1 MRSKFNSYKSL
12 MLALVLLFTT
22 VFSLGSVASA
32 ASMTWDFTQMNASQM
47 TSEMGAGWNLGG
59 QLDAYTNGTPN
70 ETYDGNPVVT
80 QALMQKVKSLGFKT
94 IRIPVTYM
102 SKIGPAPNYTIDSA
116 YLARVKQVVD
126 YAYNEGLFVII
137 NIHHDGANSSNPT
150 YTSSNWLLPN
160 LSDQT
165 AVRAK
170 FQAVWQQIA
179 NTFVNYNEHLIFE
192 SMNEVFDGV
201 YSGNQ
206 PNLTVYSNINTLNQ
220 IFVDT
225 VRQTGGNNAARWLLI
240 PGWNTNIDRTAGN
253 NGYTGFALPT
263 DNYRSSSVPSS
274 EKRIMI
280 SVHYYAP
287 WDFCGDDTNTQIT
300 QWGASSTD
308 PTRTSTGE
316 QEDYVNSQLQSMY
329 NKFVTEGYP
338 VVIGEY
344 GSIDKTA
351 SDPTNTTYRIAF
363 VKTLVTKAKQYG
375 SVPVY
380 WDNGYTGD
388 NGFGLLNRSTL
399 AVTQQG
405 IIDAIMSSIGTYYK
419 IVNRNSGKALDVT
432 NGSTADGAAVVQ
444 NTYTGSNSQQWE
456 LINVGLNHY
465 ELVNRNSG
473 KPLEIGGWSTADGA
487 LAEQWTYMGAGS
499 YNQQWQKVDVGGGYF
514 ELLNTA
520 SNKPLE
526 VFGWSTADGAAV
538 GQWTLGGQYN
548 FNQQWQLVQ
557 L

>member
-1 MRSKFNSYKSL
+1 MRSKFNSYSYKSL
-12 MLALVLLFTT
+12 MLALVLT
-22 VFSLGSVASA
+22 VFFSLGSVASA

-47 TSEMGAGWNLGG
+47 TAEMGAGWNLGNT
-59 QLDAYTNGTPN
+59 LDAFTGGTPN
-70 ETYDGNPVVT
+70 ETDWDNPVVT
-80 QALMQKVKSLGFKT
+80 KAQIQKVKALGFKT

-116 YLARVKQVVD
+116 YLARVKEVVD
-126 YAYNEGLFVII
+126 YAYNEGLFVIT
-137 NIHHDGANSSNPT
+137 NIHHDGSVSGDGTYPSNV
-150 YTSSNWLLPN
+150 WLVPK

-192 SMNEVFDGV
+192 SMNEVFDGD
-201 YSGNQ
+201 YTIKQ
-206 PNLTVYSNINTLNQ
+206 PDLTVYSNINTLNQ

-240 PGWNTNIDRTAGN
+240 PGWNTNIDYTAGN
-253 NGYTGFALPT
+253 LGYTGFALPT

-287 WDFCGDDTNTQIT
+287 IGFCLDATAGAAT
-300 QWGASSTD
+300 QWGSTAD
-308 PTRTSTGE
+308 PAKKDTWG
-316 QEDYVNSQLQSMY
+316 QEDFLESQFKSMY
-329 NKFVTEGYP
+329 DKFVTQGYG
-338 VVIGEY
+338 VILGEY
-344 GSIDKTA
+344 AAAEKSALDPANNMYRAIWAKAVVSTA
-351 SDPTNTTYRIAF
+351 KKY
-363 VKTLVTKAKQYG
+363 KL
-375 SVPVY
+375 VPVW
-380 WDNGYTGD
+380 WDAGGSSKLFD
-388 NGFGLLNRSTL
+388 RRTL
-399 AVTQQG
+399 QTTQQG
-405 IIDAIMSSIGTYYK
+405 IIDAIMSEIGTYYK
-419 IVNRNSGKALDVT
+419 IINRNSGKALDVS
-432 NGSTADGAAVVQ
+432 NGSTTDGAAVVQ

-456 LINVGLNHY
+456 LINVGLNNY

-473 KPLEIGGWSTADGA
+473 KPLEIWGWSTADGA
-487 LAEQWTYMGAGS
+487 LADQWTYMGAGS
-499 YNQQWQKVDVGGGYF
+499 YNQQWQKIDVGSGYS

-520 SNKPLE
+520 SNKPLD

-538 GQWTLGGQYN
+538 GQWTLGDQYN
-548 FNQQWQLVQ
+548 FNQQWQLVP